1 MVWVARQRAIEA
13 VQHCIDT
20 VACGRRIGGQMKVDA
35 AEQSIRRSALVVA
48 TMASFLT
55 PFLGSSVNVALPAI
69 GTSLH
74 MDPVQ
79 LSWVATAFLVA
90 SAVCLVPFGRL
101 ADIVGRKRVF
111 LAGMM
116 LFTVSALGC
125 AFAGSA
131 AVLIGFRALQGVG
144 AAMIFGTGL
153 AILTS
158 VFPPGERGR
167 VIGLNASAVYV
178 GLSVGPFIGGVLTQR
193 WGWPSVFLAAV
204 PPGLL
209 ALLVAWHGLKGEW
222 TGDAGG
228 RFDVIGSAL
237 YGLAL
242 IAVMLGLSAS
252 GGPVVGI
259 ALVAGGAAAFALFL
273 GWERRVANPVLD
285 VALLAG
291 NVVFARSNLAALIN
305 YSATFAVTF
314 LLSLYLQYVRG
325 FSPGHAGLVLL
336 TQSVVMAGVSPLA
349 GRLSDRV
356 EPRIVASAGM
366 GLTVVGLA
374 GLCLLGLA
382 TPLALIIT
390 ALVVL
395 GVGFGLF
402 SSPNTNAVMSSV
414 EKKNYGV
421 ASATLGTMRLMGQT
435 VSMGVAAAVLA
446 AFVGRA
452 SITPALHERFV
463 DGMRVAFAIFAAVC
477 VAGVF
482 ASLSRGN
489 VRPAPAAPSV
499 GVARTGRK

>member
-1 MVWVARQRAIEA
+1 
-13 VQHCIDT
+13 
-20 VACGRRIGGQMKVDA
+20 MKVDA

-48 TMASFLT
+48 TTASFLT
-55 PFLGSSVNVALPAI
+55 PFMGSSINVALPAI
-69 GTSLH
+69 GTALR

-79 LSWVATAFLVA
+79 LSWVATAFLVS

-101 ADIVGRKRVF
+101 ADIVGRRRVF

-116 LFTVSALGC
+116 LFTSSGLGC
-125 AFAGSA
+125 AFAPSA
-131 AVLIGFRALQGVG
+131 AVLIGLRALQGVG

-167 VIGLNASAVYV
+167 VIGLNASAVYI
-178 GLSVGPFIGGVLTQR
+178 GLSVGPFVGGVLTQR
-193 WGWPSVFLAAV
+193 WGWPSVFMAGV

-209 ALLVAWHGLKGEW
+209 ALFVAWRGLKGEW
-222 TGDAGG
+222 TGGAGG
-228 RFDVIGSAL
+228 QFDAIGSAL

-242 IAVMLGLSAS
+242 IAVMMGLSAS
-252 GGPVVGI
+252 RGPAVGI
-259 ALVAGGAAAFALFL
+259 GLVAGGAAAFALFVA
-273 GWERRVANPVLD
+273 WERRVANPVLD
-285 VALLAG
+285 VALLAS

-325 FSPGHAGLVLL
+325 FTPGQTGLVLL

-349 GRLSDRV
+349 GRLSDRI
-356 EPRIVASAGM
+356 EPRIVASVGM
-366 GLTVVGLA
+366 GLTIAGLA

-382 TPLALIIT
+382 TPLGPIIA

-402 SSPNTNAVMSSV
+402 SSPNTNAIMSSV

-446 AFVGRA
+446 VFVGRA
-452 SITPALHERFV
+452 AITPALHERFV
-463 DGMRVAFAIFAAVC
+463 AGMRVTFALFAALC

-489 VRPAPAAPSV
+489 VRTTPAAPSA
-499 GVARTGRK
+499 GGARNGRE